1 MKMVDKMDV
10 NKGMYSTFI
19 EENSIFMEKFFTF
32 MEDHKKSFVRMFFA
46 FGLQMDIIWV
56 ARGTR
61 LEILI
66 SRPKR
71 QSYVDFGD
79 KSQIPG
85 GGEESPNMWP
95 IIKMKIEDIP
105 FFRDT
110 L

>member
-1 MKMVDKMDV
+1 MA
-10 NKGMYSTFI
+10 S
-19 EENSIFMEKFFTF
+19 
-32 MEDHKKSFVRMFFA
+32 
-46 FGLQMDIIWV
+46 
-56 ARGTR
+56 RGTR

-95 IIKMKIEDIP
+95 IIKMKIEDIRSFDNP
-105 FFRDT
+105 FEVNWPPEST
-110 L
+110 LVLHWISKFFSLWRTSY